1 MTARLTALPPLI
13 ATALLLA
20 GCGSHDHDGDGNV
33 TTASITIG
41 NTTDGNGGGN
51 GTQSVSINVPGFSA
65 KVNVPALDLGT
76 DTTRIDDLAIF
87 PGTKLSGV
95 KITGQAGDG
104 SGGDSRGNVEMGF
117 SAPGDPGKVVQ
128 WYHDQAQQH
137 GWTIVPPSGANQFQA
152 TKQASGHD
160 GTQFAL
166 QVANAAGGS
175 SGRFFVT
182 GH

>member
-1 MTARLTALPPLI
+1 MTARPASLPLLV
-13 ATALLLA
+13 AALLLA
-20 GCGSHDHDGDGNV
+20 GCGGHAEKADGNV

-51 GTQSVSINVPGFSA
+51 GTQAVAINVPGFSA
-65 KVNVPALDLGT
+65 KVNVPDLNLGT
-76 DTTRIDDLAIF
+76 DTTKIDDLAIF
-87 PGTKLSGV
+87 PGTKVNGV

-117 SAPGDPGKVVQ
+117 TAPADPAKVIQ
-128 WYHDQAQQH
+128 WYHDQAQRQ

-152 TKQASGHD
+152 NKPGSDA
-160 GTQFAL
+160 TQFAL
-166 QVANAAGGS
+166 QVTNAAGGS
-175 SGRFFVT
+175 SGRFLVT